1 VVVREVLQHSGIYQL
16 ANDVNLGKNRRLFIK
31 AAELDRLGGIQ
42 TFGYTVE
49 EQTPP
54 RNIDAKKA
62 TELGVNPSDKYNL
75 LKMGE
80 SVPTDDGTGVVKPEQ
95 VLLEEL
101 RARKLAVLSDHRRVP
116 PPMAG
121 LCRNADLLVHD
132 ATLRMEDGVDKIKI
146 RGHNT
151 AENAGMFGGDM
162 GCEVVA
168 LNHFVSAAVSE
179 DAIETLL
186 AEARRGNRNRSQI
199 ISSYDFMEVWIP
211 RGGFNFCNLPL
222 NSSKDKGK

>member
-62 TELGVNPSDKYNL
+62 TALGLKPSKKYSL

-80 SVPTDDGTGVVKPEQ
+80 SVPTDDGTGVVEPEQ

-121 LCRNADLLVHD
+121 LCRNADLLVHE
-132 ATLRMEDGVDKIKI
+132 ATLTKEDGVDKIKI

-211 RGGFNFCNLPL
+211 RGGFNFYNLPL

>member
-1 VVVREVLQHSGIYQL
+1 
-16 ANDVNLGKNRRLFIK
+16 
-31 AAELDRLGGIQ
+31 
-42 TFGYTVE
+42 
-49 EQTPP
+49 
-54 RNIDAKKA
+54 
-62 TELGVNPSDKYNL
+62 
-75 LKMGE
+75 MGE

-121 LCRNADLLVHD
+121 LCRNADLLVHE
-132 ATLRMEDGVDKIKI
+132 ATLTKEDGVDKIKI

-211 RGGFNFCNLPL
+211 RGGFNFYNLPL